1 MNVSIDNSGNLMKE
15 SVFIQACYQ
24 WLVL

>member
-15 SVFIQACYQ
+15 SVFIQAC
-24 WLVL
+24 